1 MTDQIKR
8 NKRPTQTIR
17 LCMICYELALA
28 PVHIKDH
35 EPFACSRCMDRR

>member
-8 NKRPTQTIR
+8 SKRPTQTIR
-17 LCMICYELALA
+17 LCMICCRLTLA

-35 EPFACSRCMDRR
+35 EPYVCGRCGR